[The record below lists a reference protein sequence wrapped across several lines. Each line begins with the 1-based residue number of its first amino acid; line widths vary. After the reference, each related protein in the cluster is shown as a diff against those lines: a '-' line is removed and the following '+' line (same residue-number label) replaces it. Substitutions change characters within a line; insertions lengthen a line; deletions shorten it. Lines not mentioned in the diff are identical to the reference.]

1 MCNHPPTWCG
11 VLGNCLNKLR
21 DLLPTNRPCT
31 GPQDQTWCDVQED
44 EYSNDEEGRRRW
56 QALIAH
62 AQELLARARQH
73 VESLEKSVPSVEEVC
88 SASCPHLVVC
98 SSKKCCTG

>member
-1 MCNHPPTWCG
+1 MC
-11 VLGNCLNKLR
+11 CL
-21 DLLPTNRPCT
+21 
-31 GPQDQTWCDVQED
+31 QED

-88 SASCPHLVVC
+88 LACLPSPCAV
-98 SSKKCCTG
+98 